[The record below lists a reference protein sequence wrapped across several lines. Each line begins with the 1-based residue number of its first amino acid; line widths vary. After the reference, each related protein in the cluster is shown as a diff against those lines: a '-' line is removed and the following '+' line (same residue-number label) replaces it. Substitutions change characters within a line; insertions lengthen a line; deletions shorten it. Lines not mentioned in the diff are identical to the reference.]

1 MTGGPRPRRPFRRGS
16 LGVGRGLLTRLRGV
30 ALLTSALVGAA
41 LLMPI
46 LIALANPLR
55 DRVSP
60 DDMQELA
67 AAALTRARTAGAA
80 GVAPI
85 NLGQS
90 EDAYAEALLE
100 RRRQELRPGL
110 TRDYRRST
118 ALLSVARQ
126 RAEQALA
133 IVEAT
138 RHRARRGSA
147 RALEAARRALVPLE
161 GVEEHLW
168 IPREVRTRLTRARV
182 SLAEGAALAAGGAYP
197 EAERAAREARVAAA
211 DVSEAVWAATRRYV
225 DPSMLEAWRSSAAE
239 TVAWS
244 KRTGRVAIVV
254 AKDEH
259 TITLYDG
266 GRAVVEYAA
275 ELGWN
280 NTGDKRRQGDGATP
294 EGRYRIVE
302 LKGRERSRYHRALLL
317 DYPNHD
323 DLQALAHLERAGAV
337 PPGVRAGGLIEI
349 HGGGGRGKDWTDGC
363 IAVTDRE
370 VEQLFRSVRV
380 GTPVT
385 VVGSRNGA
393 GRFAQIARRVAR

>member
-1 MTGGPRPRRPFRRGS
+1 MPTF
-16 LGVGRGLLTRLRGV
+16 V
-30 ALLTSALVGAA
+30 ALT
-41 LLMPI
+41 
-46 LIALANPLR
+46 NPLR
-55 DRVSP
+55 DREAP
-60 DDMQELA
+60 DAWQELA

-80 GVAPI
+80 GVAPL

-100 RRRQELRPGL
+100 RRRQELRLGL
-110 TRDYRRST
+110 TRDYRRAT
-118 ALLSVARQ
+118 ALFSEAEQ
-126 RAEQALA
+126 RADQALS
-133 IVEAT
+133 IVDAT
-138 RHRARRGSA
+138 RHRSRRGSA
-147 RALEAARRALVPLE
+147 RALKAAQRALVPLQ
-161 GVEEHLW
+161 GLEERVW
-168 IPREVRTRLTRARV
+168 IPREVRARLTRARV
-182 SLAEGAALAAGGAYP
+182 ALAEGTALAAGGAYP

-225 DPSMLEAWRSSAAE
+225 DPSMLEAWRISAAE
-239 TVAWS
+239 TIAWS

-280 NTGDKRRQGDGATP
+280 NTGDKRHQGDGATP

-302 LKGRERSRYHRALLL
+302 LKGRGRSRYHRAVLL
-317 DYPNHD
+317 DYPNQD
-323 DLQALAHLERAGAV
+323 DLRTLAHLERAGAV
-337 PPGVRAGGLIEI
+337 PPGFRAGGLIEI

-363 IAVTDRE
+363 IAVTDQE
-370 VEQLFRSVRV
+370 VEQLFRNVRV

-385 VVGSRNGA
+385 VVGSRTGA